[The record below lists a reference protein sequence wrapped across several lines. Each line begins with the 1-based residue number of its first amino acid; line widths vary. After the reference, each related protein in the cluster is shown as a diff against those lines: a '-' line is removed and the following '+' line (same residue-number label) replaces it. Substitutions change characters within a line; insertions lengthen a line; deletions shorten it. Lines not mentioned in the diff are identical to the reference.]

1 MMLFLAAT
9 IVSVSGVFIAGGW
22 SDIDVCSFGKPFIHS
37 FIHLFVHQSWWCVS
51 LIALFLWL
59 ISSSLD
65 YKPGIVACL
74 QLRSRRA
81 SRALCQQ
88 FGSEH
93 DAIKQRNTG
102 NMFSARA
109 GKNREQ
115 AQARTRVCVCVQYC
129 IFVTLL
135 IFCCI
140 IFFCAQ
146 VVAGMNFFL
155 SFSPNCTDSDIIRY
169 ASQTHY
175 NPFFLSL
182 SFFFILSDCSSPRS
196 SFLHCVLPS
205 GKTWPSSAPWTV
217 STTSRISLVM
227 SNDWSCCFLIVIHF
241 SRLCSKSYLF
251 SLSSNGVISF
261 HWIVFVFHNQ
271 PRVHSSS
278 PASSLSLSPFSLSPS
293 PSLSVSVPLAVSC
306 V

>member
-1 MMLFLAAT
+1 MLFLAAT

-22 SDIDVCSFGKPFIHS
+22 SDIEVCSFGKPFIHS
-37 FIHLFVHQSWWCVS
+37 FIHLFICSFINHDDACLS
-51 LIALFLWL
+51 LPSSSDLFLL
-59 ISSSLD
+59 LQITNPEFED
-65 YKPGIVACL
+65 IYKFAVDDLPYLSKTNNLVQNMTQSNNETLEICSAQEQV
-74 QLRSRRA
+74 RIESKRKRA
-81 SRALCQQ
+81 
-88 FGSEH
+88 H
-93 DAIKQRNTG
+93 
-102 NMFSARA
+102 
-109 GKNREQ
+109 
-115 AQARTRVCVCVQYC
+115 VCVCVCLFVQYC

-205 GKTWPSSAPWTV
+205 GKT
-217 STTSRISLVM
+217 
-227 SNDWSCCFLIVIHF
+227 
-241 SRLCSKSYLF
+241 
-251 SLSSNGVISF
+251 
-261 HWIVFVFHNQ
+261 
-271 PRVHSSS
+271 
-278 PASSLSLSPFSLSPS
+278 
-293 PSLSVSVPLAVSC
+293 
-306 V
+306 

>member
-1 MMLFLAAT
+1 MLFLAAT

-22 SDIDVCSFGKPFIHS
+22 SDIEITNPELLPVFNFAVEELPELFANNLVQNMTQANNETLEICSAQEQVRIESKR
-37 FIHLFVHQSWWCVS
+37 
-51 LIALFLWL
+51 
-59 ISSSLD
+59 
-65 YKPGIVACL
+65 K
-74 QLRSRRA
+74 RA
-81 SRALCQQ
+81 
-88 FGSEH
+88 H
-93 DAIKQRNTG
+93 
-102 NMFSARA
+102 
-109 GKNREQ
+109 
-115 AQARTRVCVCVQYC
+115 VCVCVCLFVQYC

-205 GKTWPSSAPWTV
+205 GKT
-217 STTSRISLVM
+217 
-227 SNDWSCCFLIVIHF
+227 
-241 SRLCSKSYLF
+241 
-251 SLSSNGVISF
+251 
-261 HWIVFVFHNQ
+261 
-271 PRVHSSS
+271 
-278 PASSLSLSPFSLSPS
+278 
-293 PSLSVSVPLAVSC
+293 
-306 V
+306 